1 MAKVERKSH
10 TEGKHT
16 APPIA
21 TGAKGDKRGFDRAK
35 VCYSGAAAGEV
46 PAVHPSL
53 VGGRDVVNAICLD
66 RRQHDDQK
74 TRPKEE

>member
-35 VCYSGAAAGEV
+35 VCYSGAAAGERFPRRAAKPV
-46 PAVHPSL
+46 KEAQMQ
-53 VGGRDVVNAICLD
+53 RYAIS
-66 RRQHDDQK
+66 H
-74 TRPKEE
+74 EEA